1 MYSARRRRHLTERL
15 RILGAFS
22 QPQFVTPKWF
32 GSGRFAQCPFENDD
46 IRGLLYWVLEVSK
59 VVAQRFRTSI
69 ARNGLGRNVVT
80 FDESYPDGECPG
92 GALAQ
97 PRISDTT

>member
-1 MYSARRRRHLTERL
+1 MTYA
-15 RILGAFS
+15 GGF
-22 QPQFVTPKWF
+22 
-32 GSGRFAQCPFENDD
+32 
-46 IRGLLYWVLEVSK
+46 LYWGIGVSK

-97 PRISDTT
+97 PRISVTT